1 MFEMS
6 LQYVML
12 SARLQGNP
20 HIAHHVFVDMY
31 VSVDDVFNNP
41 LHSLPSDD
49 CRAVLVQLI
58 KLACSKISVP
68 TIYIHNWGAR
78 VVQVAFYFLG
88 FFRNISQQKCSL
100 TRRNNFNADQAGK
113 FLLDAF
119 FACHYSEQDQEQIIK
134 FVMDHAIQNQEA
146 ITDYACQHGYS
157 PLQVDNEDIGIGAR
171 NNSRN
176 SFPNTSRTVASPQAT

>member
-88 FFRNISQQKCSL
+88 FFRNISQQKGSL
-100 TRRNNFNADQAGK
+100 TRRTISMQIRLESF
-113 FLLDAF
+113 FWMPSLLA
-119 FACHYSEQDQEQIIK
+119 IILSK
-134 FVMDHAIQNQEA
+134 IKNK
-146 ITDYACQHGYS
+146 S
-157 PLQVDNEDIGIGAR
+157 SNL
-171 NNSRN
+171 
-176 SFPNTSRTVASPQAT
+176 